1 MNSISDHQKHACIES
16 EIHEND
22 NPVVT
27 FYSDG
32 SVCSLMQDVEWSFVA
47 KLKTGVGKENK
58 VTFSNVDEKHRL
70 DIQKVV
76 YKIHMQFPSSVS
88 AIQMRIN
95 NLKLIASC
103 IGSTEWSKLNNDNDY
118 RQFKNDLK
126 NRKYSITILDQVLAC
141 LRKLYDLGI
150 ISRYEKNIKYKF
162 TKGLACATKQVK
174 KQHIAI
180 PEGMSSQLFK
190 VAMDIV
196 DKYHPH
202 RDEISTIHAKAIE
215 AQKEVF
221 AEANSKKKVS
231 QRGLQWRVA
240 ERLKK
245 IKHNVPDFKLSLLFE
260 DILEIQ
266 TACLLVIQGFS
277 GVRLGESVSF
287 DKESY
292 DSVPFS
298 DEFDIP
304 LLLGEITKINE
315 NGIPTREAWV
325 THPISEKAIELA
337 YDISEYA
344 RDIYKTIIENY
355 HEDEKKVADRELN
368 TAFITLGVVS
378 QKTKFIQQKSYA
390 RRYLKF
396 QKKYKISATQA
407 DVDEFDLLNPTRKG
421 TLHVGGF
428 LPKLSPHDFRRTFAV
443 FLVRNK
449 LGNLMTLKHQ
459 YKHLN
464 IAMTAWYANHSQLAA
479 QMDFELDDELKELVK
494 AANEDLHTDILFHIF
509 NESETLSGKEGERIA
524 KERDSY
530 AGEIY
535 MSRDEVKEQVKTGAL
550 SIVEHPTG
558 FCTNPTCDR
567 ICASETS
574 TVTCQH
580 EIVTPEK
587 AKSRIP
593 VRNRLIARFNAL
605 NDERTYMASI
615 LTQMY
620 TQIKAIEVTLS
631 KHNLDFIPFD
641 AEIKSQT
648 MLIAREKL

>member
-1 MNSISDHQKHACIES
+1 MNSTSDHQKHTNVES
-16 EIHEND
+16 AAYDTN

-32 SVCSLMQDVEWSFVA
+32 SVCSRMQDIEWSFVA

-58 VTFSNVDEKHRL
+58 VTFSNVEKSHRL

-76 YKIHMQFPSSVS
+76 YKIHEQTPCSVS
-88 AIQMRIN
+88 VLQMRIN
-95 NLKLIASC
+95 NLKLIANC
-103 IGSTEWSKLNNDNDY
+103 LGSTMWSKLNQDNYY
-118 RQFKNDLK
+118 RQFKNNLK
-126 NRKYSITILDQVLAC
+126 NKKYSITILDQVLAC
-141 LRKLYDLGI
+141 LRKLHDLGV
-150 ISRYEKNIKYKF
+150 ISRYEKNTKYKF
-162 TKGLACATKQVK
+162 TKGLACSTKQVK

-196 DKYHPH
+196 DKYHPYRH
-202 RDEISTIHAKAIE
+202 EISAINAKAIQT
-215 AQKEVF
+215 QKEVF
-221 AEANSKKKVS
+221 EEADLKRKVKKS
-231 QRGLQWRVA
+231 ALQHRVTA
-240 ERLKK
+240 RINK

-266 TACLLVIQGFS
+266 SACLLVIQGFS

-287 DKESY
+287 DKNSY

-304 LLLGEITKINE
+304 LLLGEITKVNE
-315 NGIPTREAWV
+315 NGVPTREAWV

-337 YDISEYA
+337 YDMSEYA
-344 RDIYKTIIENY
+344 RDIYKVIIESY
-355 HEDEKKVADRELN
+355 HEDEKKIAERELN
-368 TAFITLGVVS
+368 TAFITLGVIS

-396 QKKYKISATQA
+396 QKKYNISATQA

-524 KERDSY
+524 KERDCY

-535 MSRDEVKEQVKTGAL
+535 MSRDEIKEQVKNGAL

-620 TQIKAIEVTLS
+620 TQIKAIEITLS
-631 KHNLDFIPFD
+631 KHNLDFIPFE

>member
-337 YDISEYA
+337 
-344 RDIYKTIIENY
+344 
-355 HEDEKKVADRELN
+355 
-368 TAFITLGVVS
+368 
-378 QKTKFIQQKSYA
+378 
-390 RRYLKF
+390 
-396 QKKYKISATQA
+396 
-407 DVDEFDLLNPTRKG
+407 
-421 TLHVGGF
+421 
-428 LPKLSPHDFRRTFAV
+428 
-443 FLVRNK
+443 
-449 LGNLMTLKHQ
+449 
-459 YKHLN
+459 
-464 IAMTAWYANHSQLAA
+464 
-479 QMDFELDDELKELVK
+479 
-494 AANEDLHTDILFHIF
+494 
-509 NESETLSGKEGERIA
+509 
-524 KERDSY
+524 
-530 AGEIY
+530 
-535 MSRDEVKEQVKTGAL
+535 
-550 SIVEHPTG
+550 
-558 FCTNPTCDR
+558 
-567 ICASETS
+567 
-574 TVTCQH
+574 
-580 EIVTPEK
+580 
-587 AKSRIP
+587 
-593 VRNRLIARFNAL
+593 
-605 NDERTYMASI
+605 
-615 LTQMY
+615 
-620 TQIKAIEVTLS
+620 
-631 KHNLDFIPFD
+631 
-641 AEIKSQT
+641 
-648 MLIAREKL
+648 